1 MDIGRFHQRIFN
13 YIEGCTVPKKGWD
26 VVFKKDSGITLP
38 DGSHVSTV
46 HVEMKNKYNT
56 TGKSST
62 YKMGIYNKM
71 KNEISTDNDCACF
84 LVEAIAEKSQNIEW
98 EVSSGG
104 TKQSDKRIRRV
115 SIDEFYKLVT
125 GQEDAF
131 YQLCQVLPSVIE
143 KVMVEFE
150 NESGKPVVRKDSAFD
165 QLSKEVKS
173 KGSFENALYSL
184 AFNGYIGFP
193 QETEKTFPQEV
204 VKTSTD

>member
-26 VVFKKDSGITLP
+26 VVFKKDSGIILP
-38 DGSHVSTV
+38 DGSRVSTV
-46 HVEMKNKYNT
+46 YVEMKNKHNT
-56 TGKSST
+56 TGKGST
-62 YKMGIYNKM
+62 YKKDLYKKM
-71 KNEISTDNDCACF
+71 EKEISSDINCACF
-84 LVEAIAEKSQNIEW
+84 LVEVVAEEPKNIVW
-98 EVSSGG
+98 ENP
-104 TKQSDKRIRRV
+104 DKNKNRKIRGYKKIRYM

-131 YQLCQVLPSVIE
+131 YQLCEALPCVI
-143 KVMVEFE
+143 KRVMEGFE
-150 NESGKPVVRKDSAFD
+150 KPVVKKDSAFEE
-165 QLSKEVKS
+165 LSEKAES

-184 AFNGYIGFP
+184 AFKGYIGFP